1 MKNIKLVVAYDG
13 TNYSGWQIQPN
24 AVTIEQLLD
33 KAINS
38 LTGENIHVTGAS
50 RTDAGVHAMGNVAV
64 FKTNSTIPGR
74 RWAYAINRFLPDDI
88 VVQASWE
95 VEKNFHPRHCN
106 TVKTYEYKI
115 LNTPFPFPK
124 ERNYSWH
131 VSHDLNINNM
141 KEAAQILV
149 GEHDFKSFCCVR
161 TQTESTVRHIY
172 SIEIIKENIYNKNI
186 SEKFS
191 NKYNNDSIKKNGDN
205 NKNCLDMKASDN
217 MSGLSDKIFGKNY
230 SCDDKLQN
238 NNVSAANRADN
249 ISNGSYI
256 TIRIK
261 GNGFLYNM
269 VRIIAGTLMQV
280 GRGQLT
286 PAAVQNML
294 LSKDRCSAG
303 QTAPPQG
310 LTLMG
315 IDYVDGDDKE
325 IV

>member
-131 VSHDLNINNM
+131 VSHDININNM
-141 KEAAQILV
+141 KEAAQILI

>member
-64 FKTNSTIPGR
+64 LKTNSTIPGR

-131 VSHDLNINNM
+131 VSHDLNINKM

-191 NKYNNDSIKKNGDN
+191 NKYNNDRIKKNGDN

-238 NNVSAANRADN
+238 NNVSVANRADN

>member
-131 VSHDLNINNM
+131 VSHDLNINKM

-186 SEKFS
+186 SEKFC
-191 NKYNNDSIKKNGDN
+191 NKYNNDSIKKKGDN

-303 QTAPPQG
+303 QTAPPRG

>member
-38 LTGENIHVTGAS
+38 LTGENVHVTGAS

-131 VSHDLNINNM
+131 VSHDLNINKM
-141 KEAAQILV
+141 KDAAQILV

-161 TQTESTVRHIY
+161 TQTESTVRHMY

-191 NKYNNDSIKKNGDN
+191 NKYNNDSVKKNGDN

-286 PAAVQNML
+286 PDAVQNML

>member
-38 LTGENIHVTGAS
+38 LTGENVHVTGAS

-131 VSHDLNINNM
+131 VSHDLNINKM
-141 KEAAQILV
+141 KDAAQILV

-256 TIRIK
+256 TLRIK

>member
-38 LTGENIHVTGAS
+38 LTGENVHVTGAS

-131 VSHDLNINNM
+131 VSHDLNINKM

-205 NKNCLDMKASDN
+205 NRNCLDMKALDN

-238 NNVSAANRADN
+238 NNV
-249 ISNGSYI
+249 
-256 TIRIK
+256 
-261 GNGFLYNM
+261 
-269 VRIIAGTLMQV
+269 
-280 GRGQLT
+280 
-286 PAAVQNML
+286 
-294 LSKDRCSAG
+294 
-303 QTAPPQG
+303 
-310 LTLMG
+310 
-315 IDYVDGDDKE
+315 
-325 IV
+325 